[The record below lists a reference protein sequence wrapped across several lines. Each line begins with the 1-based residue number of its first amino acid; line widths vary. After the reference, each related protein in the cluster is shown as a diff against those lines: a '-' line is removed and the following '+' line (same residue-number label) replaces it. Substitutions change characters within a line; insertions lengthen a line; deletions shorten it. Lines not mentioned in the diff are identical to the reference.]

1 MLRLSAPILQGI
13 DRNTLVE
20 VAYAEGQFSIP
31 CLLVHSEDPTLK
43 NWKQIDTIDEND
55 SRNVLNHIR
64 EVMAWD

>member
-31 CLLVHSEDPTLK
+31 YLLVHSKDPTLK
-43 NWKQIDTIDEND
+43 NWKQIDPVDDND
-55 SRNVLNHIR
+55 FRNVLNHILD
-64 EVMAWD
+64 VMAWD